1 MYVVWHKQRI
11 QKKKL
16 VPKRQTN
23 VYFSTAS
30 EYHQFIHARP
40 TCVLLCINT
49 KVIIYKSFG
58 ELCLFTNVIQATK
71 SAYLSSSVKLQGY
84 IWNSLLFFR
93 LQFFNEEI
101 DLNIFITCTLHG
113 CNFKK
118 TKFMKL
124 IYGTFINLN

>member
-49 KVIIYKSFG
+49 KVIVYKSFV
-58 ELCLFTNVIQATK
+58 ELCISWQYGLWSFHTGGTKLEIFLPKNQHTQRKLLNFKNWGNGEMSK
-71 SAYLSSSVKLQGY
+71 SANLGAHLLLST
-84 IWNSLLFFR
+84 FF
-93 LQFFNEEI
+93 
-101 DLNIFITCTLHG
+101 DNISF
-113 CNFKK
+113 
-118 TKFMKL
+118 
-124 IYGTFINLN
+124 

>member
-71 SAYLSSSVKLQGY
+71 SVYFPVQLNFREIFEIPYL
-84 IWNSLLFFR
+84 
-93 LQFFNEEI
+93 
-101 DLNIFITCTLHG
+101 DCT
-113 CNFKK
+113 FA
-118 TKFMKL
+118 MKEL
-124 IYGTFINLN
+124 IYRIVASSNTRY